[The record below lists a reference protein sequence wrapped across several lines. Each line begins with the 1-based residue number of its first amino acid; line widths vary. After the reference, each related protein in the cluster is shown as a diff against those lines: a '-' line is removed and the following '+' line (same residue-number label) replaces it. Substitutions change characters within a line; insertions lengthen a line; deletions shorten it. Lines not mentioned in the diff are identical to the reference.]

1 MVTALAVGGVEMVA
15 IILLSVYGAMRLP
28 PEAHV
33 PLPWAGR
40 WGSFSAKRA
49 GLVAYPAIGAFFFV
63 LLAAIGLTLSTNSK
77 SAFSPGIFLPIVL
90 CVILLIQV
98 RAIDQARRAEAG
110 AGAGTEAGAGA
121 GTGTGTGAGAGT
133 EAGAGAG
140 AGTEAGAGAG
150 TEAGPAR

>member
-15 IILLSVYGAMRLP
+15 IILLSVYGAMRP
-28 PEAHV
+28 PQAHV
-33 PLPWAGR
+33 PLPWADR
-40 WGSFSAKRA
+40 WGSLSAKRA

-63 LLAAIGLTLSTNSK
+63 LLAAIGLALSTNSK

-98 RAIDQARRAEAG
+98 RAIDQARRAEA
-110 AGAGTEAGAGA
+110 E
-121 GTGTGTGAGAGT
+121 
-133 EAGAGAG
+133 AGAG

>member
-28 PEAHV
+28 PQAHV
-33 PLPWAGR
+33 PLPWADR

-63 LLAAIGLTLSTNSK
+63 LLAAIGLALSTNSK

-98 RAIDQARRAEAG
+98 RAIDQARRAEAEAGTEAGTGAG
-110 AGAGTEAGAGA
+110 AGAGTE
-121 GTGTGTGAGAGT
+121 T
-133 EAGAGAG
+133 G

>member
-1 MVTALAVGGVEMVA
+1 MVTALAVGGVGMVA

-33 PLPWAGR
+33 PLPWSGR

-63 LLAAIGLTLSTNSK
+63 LLTAIGLTLSTNSK

-98 RAIDQARRAEAG
+98 RAIDQARRAEAQAG

-121 GTGTGTGAGAGT
+121 GTD
-133 EAGAGAG
+133 

>member
-1 MVTALAVGGVEMVA
+1 MVTALVVGGVEMVA
-15 IILLSVYGAMRLP
+15 MILLSVYGAMRLP

-33 PLPWAGR
+33 PPPWAGR
-40 WGSFSAKRA
+40 WGSLSAKRA
-49 GLVAYPAIGAFFFV
+49 GLVAYPAVGAFFFV
-63 LLAAIGLTLSTNSK
+63 LLAAIGLTLYTNSK

-110 AGAGTEAGAGA
+110 TGA
-121 GTGTGTGAGAGT
+121 GTGAGPEAGT
-133 EAGAGAG
+133 ET
-140 AGTEAGAGAG
+140 GTGAG

>member
-121 GTGTGTGAGAGT
+121 GTGTGAGAGT

>member
-1 MVTALAVGGVEMVA
+1 MVTALAVGGVEMIA

-40 WGSFSAKRA
+40 RGSFSAKRA

-90 CVILLIQV
+90 CVILLIQI
-98 RAIDQARRAEAG
+98 RAIDQARRAEAE
-110 AGAGTEAGAGA
+110 AGTEAG
-121 GTGTGTGAGAGT
+121 T
-133 EAGAGAG
+133 EAEAGAG

>member
-1 MVTALAVGGVEMVA
+1 MVTALAVGGVEMIA
-15 IILLSVYGAMRLP
+15 IVLLSVYGATRLP

-40 WGSFSAKRA
+40 QGSFSAKRA
-49 GLVAYPAIGAFFFV
+49 GLVAYPAMGAFFFV

-110 AGAGTEAGAGA
+110 AGAGTEAGTEA
-121 GTGTGTGAGAGT
+121 GAGAGT
-133 EAGAGAG
+133 EAGAG